1 MKRRIT
7 IGQLDELRITVEP
20 SAAVGFVVLSVI
32 LAQVA
37 RRMFQMRPSQA
48 IVSGLLG
55 ATLHMFSEF
64 WHQLG
69 HARAARRTGYPMRGI
84 HFFTILAASRY
95 PRDEG
100 ELPPDIH
107 ITRALGGPQA
117 SLLLTLLAG
126 VLASLV
132 RPLGGVWVFVTTF
145 FALDNLLVFTIGA
158 LTPIPFFEDD
168 GVTILRQLRRNK
180 PQRIVLSE

>member
-7 IGQLDELRITVEP
+7 IGQLDELKITIEP
-20 SAAVGFVVLSVI
+20 SAAAGFIVLSVI

-37 RRMFQMRPSQA
+37 RRWFRLQPSQA

-107 ITRALGGPQA
+107 IARALGGPQA

-126 VLASLV
+126 VLALLA
-132 RPLGGVWVFVTTF
+132 RPLGGALAFVTSF
-145 FALDNLLVFTIGA
+145 VALDNLLVFTLGA

-168 GVTILRQLRRNK
+168 GVTILRQLKRNQ
-180 PQRIVLSE
+180 PRRIVLSE